1 MVSPNRAKLRAASY
15 IETSY
20 PFLLHSTAHAIPPIP
35 APTTITLNFGESRVI
50 WGFLKAVLLDVSW
63 VTTNISAGCGGG
75 QVPTDLAAHPGRG
88 VGTRFFQPRLL
99 HVDCGAGCRSIFG
112 RTGITLERPGSI
124 VSFGSADFLR
134 VFVWH

>member
-50 WGFLKAVLLDVSW
+50 WGFLKVFLVDVPW
-63 VTTNISAGCGGG
+63 VTTNISAGYGGG
-75 QVPTDLAAHPGRG
+75 EVPTDLAAHPGRG
-88 VGTRFFQPRLL
+88 VGTRFFQPRTLIVVRG
-99 HVDCGAGCRSIFG
+99 VD
-112 RTGITLERPGSI
+112 
-124 VSFGSADFLR
+124 LR
-134 VFVWH
+134 QNEWR